1 MVESRF
7 SDRVRV
13 RPACVRNGNIATT
26 HTWHTTFFS
35 SFCENSLTFSFDR
48 HGINI
53 RPLKIPIAAFELQA
67 SEDKHSRKSTVGSS
81 RKVIEMD
88 KTVVVLNVPCFQD
101 DKNPISD
108 ENPTAAAQT
117 PPRKNTVLKGRVLI
131 LVPRTKANNASEW

>member
-1 MVESRF
+1 MCFPSQ
-7 SDRVRV
+7 
-13 RPACVRNGNIATT
+13 
-26 HTWHTTFFS
+26 FS
-35 SFCENSLTFSFDR
+35 SDH

-53 RPLKIPIAAFELQA
+53 RPLKILIAALELQA
-67 SEDKHSRKSTVGSS
+67 SEDKHSRKSTVGSN